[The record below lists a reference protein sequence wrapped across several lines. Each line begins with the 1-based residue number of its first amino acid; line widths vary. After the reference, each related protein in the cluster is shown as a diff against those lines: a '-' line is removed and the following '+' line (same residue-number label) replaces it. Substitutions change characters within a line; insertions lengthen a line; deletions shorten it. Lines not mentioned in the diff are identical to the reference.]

1 MKVERHIVG
10 SLIRDVG
17 DELGVFSLEVYR
29 KISPRK
35 ATLLQGLPGLGLVG
49 KLAVEMLIEHFSAEP
64 VARLYSEYMF
74 LPDGNV
80 GVGISNGKELSYI
93 TIDFYYAATSSGEE
107 LILMTAQTQPVNW
120 GQYRTLQKVLDL
132 ARSWRVRRVVSLGG
146 FAMDRVGE
154 EREAY
159 VAASSK
165 ALLREFTK
173 CGAKVLRGGYVTGA
187 CGLIVGLAAI
197 SDFESAT
204 LLGVTHGKYPDPRG
218 AKAVIDVLD
227 KMYKID
233 FRTEIV
239 ERKIKEVEKT
249 LKLTREMKE
258 IVSRR
263 GEAIQ
268 RPEYPYTV

>member
-1 MKVERHIVG
+1 MEEPTR
-10 SLIRDVG
+10 SLRR
-17 DELGVFSLEVYR
+17 ELGMFSLEAYR
-29 KISPRK
+29 EIKLRE
-35 ATLLQGLPGLGLVG
+35 ATLLHGLPGLGLVG

-80 GVGISNGKELSYI
+80 GVGVLEGKELSYV
-93 TIDFYYAATSSGEE
+93 TIDFYYTATSLGRE

-132 ARSWRVRRVVSLGG
+132 ARSWGVTRVISLGG
-146 FAMDRVGE
+146 FATDMVGE
-154 EREAY
+154 RRKAY

-165 ALLREFTK
+165 VLLKEFTK
-173 CGAKVLRGGYVTGA
+173 CGARVLRGGYVTGA
-187 CGLIVGLAAI
+187 CGLVVGIAAI
-197 SDFESAT
+197 NGFESAT
-204 LLGVTHGKYPDPRG
+204 LLGETLGRYPDPKG

-227 KMYKID
+227 KMYGIG
-233 FRTEIV
+233 FRAEIV
-239 ERKIKEVEKT
+239 EKKIKEVEKT
-249 LKLTREMKE
+249 LKLTREMRE

-263 GEAIQ
+263 EEAAQ